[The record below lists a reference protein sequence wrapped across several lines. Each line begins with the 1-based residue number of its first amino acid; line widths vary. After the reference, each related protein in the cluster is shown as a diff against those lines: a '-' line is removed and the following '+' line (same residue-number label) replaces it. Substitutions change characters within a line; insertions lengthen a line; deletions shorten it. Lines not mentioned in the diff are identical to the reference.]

1 MHPEYPCAHCIA
13 SSTAVNV
20 LMRILKT
27 SKLVEVE
34 LASPFAPNVTR
45 RCSDLNDC
53 VWEIMDARVFGGV
66 HFRRSALVGKKMVEQ
81 VAEFVAGNSLT
92 LR

>member
-1 MHPEYPCAHCIA
+1 
-13 SSTAVNV
+13 
-20 LMRILKT
+20 MRIFKA

-53 VWEIMDARVFGGV
+53 FWEIMDASVFGGV
-66 HFRRSALVGKKMVEQ
+66 HFRRSALVGIKLVEQ